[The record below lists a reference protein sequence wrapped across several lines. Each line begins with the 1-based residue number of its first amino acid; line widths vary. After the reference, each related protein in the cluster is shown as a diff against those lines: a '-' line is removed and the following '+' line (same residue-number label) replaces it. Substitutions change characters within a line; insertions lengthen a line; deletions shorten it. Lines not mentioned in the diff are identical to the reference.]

1 MRRLIFIV
9 LTVLALAGPAA
20 AQTAW
25 KPYEHFDFRH
35 RVLTEAQFQPMTL
48 LDLKYMRGLVFGPHG
63 RRFDEAVIQNFL
75 QTRPWYKPSD
85 SYRVTDLDADER
97 ANMDRIKATEGKRH
111 AQIEPGD
118 LRFHQQ
124 DALTAKQL
132 GRHSPLEWQIMG
144 AEIEAWHG
152 RRFGDQPWLQAY
164 FAERYWYHPRPSY
177 RLSDLSAAE
186 RSNLAKITLASKQQR
201 RLALAPGDMGLF
213 RTSPI
218 SVSMLHDLSLYEL
231 RLLRNEVFARHG
243 ARFYTDWLQSYFD
256 DQFWYQPRLALGVSP
271 ALSPVEARNTALI
284 KVAESSLHAQISEKP
299 LPPSLL
305 QNLSADDARKLR
317 NEIYARHGRVFE
329 DPWLRSYFQSQA
341 WYKPNPRFQ
350 EAILSKVEQAN
361 IAQIE
366 VYEQRGR
373 TNLRQAAA

>member
-1 MRRLIFIV
+1 MKRIIFF
-9 LTVLALAGPAA
+9 VLAALTLAGPAA

-35 RVLTEAQFQPMTL
+35 RVLTQAQLQPMTL

-75 QTRPWYKPSD
+75 ETRPWYKPSG
-85 SYRVTDLDADER
+85 SYRVTDLDADEQ
-97 ANMDRIKATEGKRH
+97 ANMDRIKAAEGKRH
-111 AQIEPGD
+111 ALIEPGD
-118 LRFHQQ
+118 LRFHQH

-132 GRHSPLEWQIMG
+132 GHHSALEWQIMG

-152 RRFGDQPWLQAY
+152 RRFDGQPWLQAY
-164 FAERYWYHPRPSY
+164 FAERYWYHPRTGY
-177 RLSDLSAAE
+177 RQSDLSAAE
-186 RSNLAKITLASKQQR
+186 RMNLTRIGQAQKQQR

-213 RTSPI
+213 AASPI
-218 SVSMLHDLSLYEL
+218 STSMLHGLSLYEL

-256 DQFWYQPRLALGVSP
+256 DQPWYKPRLALGVAP
-271 ALSPVEARNTALI
+271 ALSPVEAKNTELI
-284 KVAESSLHAQISEKP
+284 KTAEISLHTQISEKP

-305 QNLSADDARKLR
+305 LGLSADDARKLR
-317 NEIYARHGRVFE
+317 NEIYARHGRVFA
-329 DPWLRSYFQSQA
+329 DPWLRSYFQSQP
-341 WYKPNPRFQ
+341 WYKPDPHFQ
-350 EAILSKVEQAN
+350 EASLSGVERAN

-366 VYEQRGR
+366 AYEQRGR
-373 TNLRQAAA
+373 ANLRQAAA